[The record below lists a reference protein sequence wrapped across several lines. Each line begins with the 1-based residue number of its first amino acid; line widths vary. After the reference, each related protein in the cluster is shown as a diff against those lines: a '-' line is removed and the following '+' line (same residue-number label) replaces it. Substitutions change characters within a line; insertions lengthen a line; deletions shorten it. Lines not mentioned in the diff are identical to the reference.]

1 MRPQS
6 ATTPTHADAPSPG
19 TSAPHGGPNAPHT
32 QQPGFTPPHTGSPG
46 MGAPHT
52 GGPAAGT
59 PHTGGPSTHGPNSPS
74 AHGPGGRPDTPA
86 TRPDGPGSRPDGT
99 RPDASRPR
107 TDAPGGHPNSP
118 SRPDTPAPHNRPDS
132 ARSRGDSPTTHPGQ
146 RPDAPSQPH
155 NRPDGTRPDGS
166 RPDGSRPDGTRPDG
180 TRPGS
185 AHPDT
190 PSHAPDR
197 PGHTPDRPGHSPD
210 GNRPDSHAPDSHGPD
225 SPHHDPDTPGHHD
238 KPDTDTPNSH
248 DPNSDTPHTHADEPR
263 PDPAEAHAR
272 HAEPTPAGVSHHGG
286 DPDMGD
292 LPHRVPNDPRFFTAD
307 VHITP
312 DGRARIGGH
321 DYTPAE
327 YADMLRR
334 SGYDGSK
341 PVRLIGCD
349 AASNDFAQQL
359 SRHLDAP
366 VVAPT
371 KPAWTDANGRV
382 FTSDVDITPDGTRQ
396 PKIPPNGE
404 WETHHPDGSKTK
416 ASDDGYA
423 PGSDKNTDG
432 ADAKD
437 RGDEPK
443 SDSDSTDAK
452 DKPETPKNDPDWDKA
467 DPADRARIQEQV
479 DQIRDQV
486 RERFDQYS
494 REAWDEVDGNWDDLK
509 KRYDRPINEKGLPEE
524 MFKGTETHNRF
535 EKRVEQD
542 MNDLIDPE
550 SGYRIRVET
559 SWDAEGDLVP
569 RGTKDSI
576 RPDLILERQ
585 FRDESGRLQWETA
598 HVWDLKTGQDVISNS
613 WATKVNDRLDPVK
626 TPETINHQLADQ
638 GKLPKVDSR

>member
-1 MRPQS
+1 
-6 ATTPTHADAPSPG
+6 
-19 TSAPHGGPNAPHT
+19 
-32 QQPGFTPPHTGSPG
+32 
-46 MGAPHT
+46 
-52 GGPAAGT
+52 
-59 PHTGGPSTHGPNSPS
+59 
-74 AHGPGGRPDTPA
+74 
-86 TRPDGPGSRPDGT
+86 
-99 RPDASRPR
+99 
-107 TDAPGGHPNSP
+107 
-118 SRPDTPAPHNRPDS
+118 
-132 ARSRGDSPTTHPGQ
+132 
-146 RPDAPSQPH
+146 
-155 NRPDGTRPDGS
+155 
-166 RPDGSRPDGTRPDG
+166 
-180 TRPGS
+180 
-185 AHPDT
+185 
-190 PSHAPDR
+190 
-197 PGHTPDRPGHSPD
+197 
-210 GNRPDSHAPDSHGPD
+210 
-225 SPHHDPDTPGHHD
+225 
-238 KPDTDTPNSH
+238 
-248 DPNSDTPHTHADEPR
+248 TPHTHADEPR

-437 RGDEPK
+437 RGEDTGSKGDEEPEERPK
-443 SDSDSTDAK
+443 PLSAGDERVDDPPHFPDAEDPGRAPDTRDPEFERDKSRGAIVEQIDPTDTSRVTTKNGLIETIDGKPVKEYVQDLSKSRAVSQHAPNMESGDGPCSAVAIDRKTGLITEGVNGQADDLIEPENLHPLLRDNYMDMAEWKHPIMRSETDAAQM
-452 DKPETPKNDPDWDKA
+452 PVLGENGKA
-467 DPADRARIQEQV
+467 
-479 DQIRDQV
+479 
-486 RERFDQYS
+486 
-494 REAWDEVDGNWDDLK
+494 LK
-509 KRYDRPINEKGLPEE
+509 
-524 MFKGTETHNRF
+524 
-535 EKRVEQD
+535 
-542 MNDLIDPE
+542 
-550 SGYRIRVET
+550 
-559 SWDAEGDLVP
+559 DAEGKVI
-569 RGTKDSI
+569 TKDAVLDG
-576 RPDLILERQ
+576 RAHFDDPMRHAEVKAVNELLWERQ
-585 FRDESGRLQWETA
+585 RAFEDAWRKQHGADSVPPPLSREVLDEMRFDPRWTDEVVKKGNVVRELGGEAPACGNCNSILRDVPSYSGRY
-598 HVWDLKTGQDVISNS
+598 HFPPGDHRRN
-613 WATKVNDRLDPVK
+613 ATLEPPV
-626 TPETINHQLADQ
+626 TE
-638 GKLPKVDSR
+638 